1 MRDPKPLGPGKA
13 MKEQANDH
21 LTMFPSCLFMIYE
34 HLCEGK
40 WLQGYTS
47 GGHKKKN
54 PRMDP
59 DALQQTTAW
68 PMAVH
73 PESTESTGSMQVGIA

>member
-1 MRDPKPLGPGKA
+1 MTTGV
-13 MKEQANDH
+13 
-21 LTMFPSCLFMIYE
+21 YE
-34 HLCEGK
+34 WRAYK
-40 WLQGYTS
+40 
-47 GGHKKKN
+47 KKKN

>member
-1 MRDPKPLGPGKA
+1 MNIFAR
-13 MKEQANDH
+13 ENDYRG
-21 LTMFPSCLFMIYE
+21 IRV
-34 HLCEGK
+34 EGIK
-40 WLQGYTS
+40 
-47 GGHKKKN
+47 KKKN